1 LADVEL
7 AALKQLTGMV
17 VRQAEVMTM
26 NTLFHTLAMIFLC
39 SLLLM
44 PWGEQSVC
52 RCRRRCARA
61 LITRLFSLAQQL
73 DLGFL

>member
-44 PWGEQSVC
+44 PWVSKVSADAGDA
-52 RCRRRCARA
+52 AR
-61 LITRLFSLAQQL
+61 
-73 DLGFL
+73 GH